1 MTFHL
6 RLQAWIPRLLRSL
19 KHSRTTHQIE
29 EMIRCYGDLIFDLC
43 ESVLWNP
50 QNTQVV
56 FRIILQELRHCLRA
70 QPYKTYER
78 AWVLRIAYEKISFFA
93 EKYARRLTAAE
104 QIEID
109 SNPNVSIRLKNF
121 DAYFYRLNLQDQILL
136 LLRDKYGIPY
146 PEISAA
152 MQRPEGSLK
161 ISRQQALRTLEEW
174 IWDQQ

>member
-1 MTFHL
+1 
-6 RLQAWIPRLLRSL
+6 
-19 KHSRTTHQIE
+19 
-29 EMIRCYGDLIFDLC
+29 MIRCYGDLIFDLC